1 MAFGLRPS
9 LSTRSRP
16 DVGRGHRGFFTYG
29 LFSFVNPRPSVLPR
43 GPSSPTWSACWGPR
57 VPSGPLTPVM
67 LLPCTGS
74 TPRKCQL
81 FSRPCAVCPPR
92 CAFWLRLRRPRP
104 QFCKASLVL
113 LYCPRESK
121 SSRPA
126 STWTITRPTPLPLSC
141 LLCHPTSSL
150 SRTLRHASLA
160 SWPRCPPLQRRAGVS
175 NSSDRLSLALGASHC
190 PLNPSAAGA
199 AVTTDYQLTLSLP
212 PDHCPHSFLS
222 ANPFSFCDVCPT
234 PSILGDLALSH
245 LLQAAFLDFQ
255 VRLRPLCPPSA
266 LGLLLVLAVITVVV
280 WSFATF
286 LITGDSAL
294 TLSCV
299 PVPAL
304 SLGLM
309 FTLAAPGSGLQSCW
323 ASPLAGGAGK
333 TSSTSLS
340 LLVVAPRMEGS
351 CLLTKVNALSNGPS
365 LVSGHLA
372 ESAGTSSRP
381 LFRVTRSL
389 ENVAEGDRPTTGAIV
404 LARRGRGQPRPIWTG
419 QGSRPQP
426 LLRGPAKTLG
436 AASLV
441 RGECRWRPQ
450 GPGGASGDLT

>member
-1 MAFGLRPS
+1 MQHHL
-9 LSTRSRP
+9 
-16 DVGRGHRGFFTYG
+16 VN
-29 LFSFVNPRPSVLPR
+29 LFSFIRL
-43 GPSSPTWSACWGPR
+43 
-57 VPSGPLTPVM
+57 
-67 LLPCTGS
+67 
-74 TPRKCQL
+74 Q
-81 FSRPCAVCPPR
+81 RPCAPPR
-92 CAFWLRLRRPRP
+92 VLA
-104 QFCKASLVL
+104 QAAAASPTVL
-113 LYCPRESK
+113 QAGLALQYCPRESK
-121 SSRPA
+121 SSGPA

-150 SRTLRHASLA
+150 SRTLHHASLA

-190 PLNPSAAGA
+190 PLHPSAAGT

-222 ANPFSFCDVCPT
+222 ANPFSFCDVCPK

-286 LITGDSAL
+286 LITGDGAL

-299 PVPAL
+299 PVLAL

-323 ASPLAGGAGK
+323 ASPLARGAGK
-333 TSSTSLS
+333 TSSPSLS
-340 LLVVAPRMEGS
+340 L
-351 CLLTKVNALSNGPS
+351 S
-365 LVSGHLA
+365 L
-372 ESAGTSSRP
+372 
-381 LFRVTRSL
+381 
-389 ENVAEGDRPTTGAIV
+389 
-404 LARRGRGQPRPIWTG
+404 W
-419 QGSRPQP
+419 
-426 LLRGPAKTLG
+426 
-436 AASLV
+436 
-441 RGECRWRPQ
+441 
-450 GPGGASGDLT
+450 